1 MTEKPRKG
9 SLNKRMYVC
18 MYVCMYVSQLG
29 LAVLEKKFF
38 FRPFGPQLVLNI
50 TGGGGGPSAP
60 SLDPQLLTLLFLD
73 LTRLMSLEIK
83 NH

>member
-1 MTEKPRKG
+1 MTEKPCKG
-9 SLNKRMYVC
+9 SLNKR

-29 LAVLEKKFF
+29 LAVLEKKNF

-50 TGGGGGPSAP
+50 TGGGGGPPAP

-73 LTRLMSLEIK
+73 LRRLTSLEIE